1 MTTSATDPRAPTPP
15 RSRHVNL
22 GSAIAGAAAGAV
34 AVMSGRLDLAILVV
48 TVGSIPFLHAIG
60 SRRPDVLVGLFV
72 LAQPLEAFE
81 LRTPVTTVSVGNILL
96 VVLLLTSVSSYRSM
110 LRTSRVTQV
119 ATALL
124 LGWLL
129 MYPLRALHDPLG
141 QVLRSSVTMASFVL
155 VAVAGMAVARH
166 PGALRAIALGAFG
179 ALMVLATAGILVN
192 LGMAPTTLR
201 YEPARNL
208 LGFTSPFMRTYGLD
222 VPVDAVSLLVPLCV
236 PFLSVHVFDRHSSRV
251 DRLFG
256 ILAIGLV
263 GLASLLIFQGRGM
276 LLQIAIAIALAG
288 LLAVPGRY
296 RIGVAIAL
304 GAALF
309 VVAAWLITAD
319 QLSSGL
325 RSGIGLYTIE
335 SILADPA
342 RFLMGVPEGEF
353 YLEAARSLGLQ
364 EYAPADSAVH
374 NFFLSTLVGGGLF
387 AFILIVAFHALAIW
401 VPFVHWRSAPSLA
414 SRAMLVAVVVV
425 LVGLSIEPARAGIV
439 GSWLVLGVA
448 IGRGTIG
455 KVSSQQLVND
465 SQAFEAGP
473 VVRSAGS
480 RFGVI
485 RASTTNVHE
494 AREP

>member
-1 MTTSATDPRAPTPP
+1 MSTSLGAGASRPS
-15 RSRHVNL
+15 RSTAVKVV
-22 GSAIAGAAAGAV
+22 STIAGGVAGAL
-34 AVMSGRLDLAILVV
+34 AVVSGRPDIALLAV
-48 TVGSIPFLHAIG
+48 TVGWIPVLYAIG

-81 LRTPVTTVSVGNILL
+81 VRTPITTVSVGNFLL
-96 VVLLLTSVSSYRSM
+96 AVLLLTNASSFRSM

-141 QVLRSSVTMASFVL
+141 QVLRAAVTMASFVL

-166 PGALRAIALGAFG
+166 PGTLRSIAVGAFG

-192 LGMAPTTLR
+192 MGLAPMTVRTGA
-201 YEPARNL
+201 ARDL
-208 LGFTSPFMRTYGLD
+208 FGITSPFLRTYGLN
-222 VPVDAVSLLVPLCV
+222 VPFDAVSFLIPLSAPYFCV
-236 PFLSVHVFDRHSSRV
+236 RALDRHASRV
-251 DRLFG
+251 GRVSS
-256 ILAIGLV
+256 ILAICLV

-276 LLQIAIAIALAG
+276 LLQIATAIALAG
-288 LLAVPGRY
+288 LLAVPRRY
-296 RIGVAIAL
+296 RIVVAIAV
-304 GAALF
+304 GAALL
-309 VVAAWLITAD
+309 VVAVWLITAD

-325 RSGIGLYTIE
+325 RSGIGLYAIE

-401 VPFVHWRSAPSLA
+401 VPFVHWRAAPSPA

-455 KVSSQQLVND
+455 NVSSQQHVDD
-465 SQAFEAGP
+465 SEG
-473 VVRSAGS
+473 
-480 RFGVI
+480 FG
-485 RASTTNVHE
+485 
-494 AREP
+494 

>member
-1 MTTSATDPRAPTPP
+1 
-15 RSRHVNL
+15 V
-22 GSAIAGAAAGAV
+22 AGAV
-34 AVMSGRLDLAILVV
+34 AVVSGRLDIAILAV
-48 TVGSIPFLHAIG
+48 TVGSIPVLYAIG
-60 SRRPDVLVGLFV
+60 SRRPDVLVALFV

-81 LRTPVTTVSVGNILL
+81 VRTPMTTASVGNILL
-96 VVLLLTSVSSYRSM
+96 VVLLLTNVSSYRSM

-141 QVLRSSVTMASFVL
+141 QVLRSLVTMTSFVL
-155 VAVAGMAVARH
+155 IAMAGMAIARH
-166 PGALRAIALGAFG
+166 PRVLRAIALGAFG

-222 VPVDAVSLLVPLCV
+222 VPVDAVSLLVPLSI
-236 PFLSVHVFDRHSSRV
+236 PFLCVSVFDRNLSRV
-251 DRLFG
+251 DRLRS
-256 ILAIGLV
+256 ILAICIV
-263 GLASLLIFQGRGM
+263 GLASLLIFQSRGM
-276 LLQIAIAIALAG
+276 LLQIVIAIALAG
-288 LLAVPGRY
+288 LLAVPHRY
-296 RIGVAIAL
+296 RIGVAFAL
-304 GAALF
+304 GAALV
-309 VVAAWLITAD
+309 VVATRLITAD

-325 RSGIGLYTIE
+325 RSGIGLYVIQ
-335 SILADPA
+335 SVLAEPA
-342 RFLMGVPEGEF
+342 RFLLGIPENAF
-353 YLEAARSLGLQ
+353 YLEAARSIGL
-364 EYAPADSAVH
+364 EIYAPTNGAVH
-374 NFFLSTLVGGGLF
+374 NFFLSTLVGGGLIAF
-387 AFILIVAFHALAIW
+387 ALIAAFHGVALLASLDQ
-401 VPFVHWRSAPSLA
+401 WRTTPSLD

-465 SQAFEAGP
+465 SEAFGSGT
-473 VVRSAGS
+473 VVRSRGS

-485 RASTTNVHE
+485 RRLTTSGHE
-494 AREP
+494 ARER